1 MGRLL
6 QSIAVP
12 LLFLLSSC
20 ARAQPAPAQPVPATQ
35 PAPFQL
41 PPGVRLVPN
50 IEYARPDGHSLLMD
64 LYLPE
69 QATIDHPIPV
79 IVWIHGGGWVMGDR
93 HDHFAAPL
101 AEHGY
106 AVASIEYRLAQV
118 ATFPAQIED
127 CKAAVRWLRS
137 KAKLYNLDSAHIGAW
152 GGSAGGHLSALLGV
166 SGEVKELEGTEGNLD
181 YSSRVQAVCDW
192 CGPSDFT
199 TIIEQSK
206 HMQVTSGIQ
215 WEAPDSFGAKLIGG
229 AIPKNLAKAK
239 AASPITYVSKDS
251 PPFLIMHG
259 DRDPLVPLAQSEEL
273 LDALQ
278 KAGVQAK
285 LVVIPGAGHIFW
297 SPQIMHTVEEFF
309 DKELKPEGSGN
320 GNK

>member
-1 MGRLL
+1 MRRLL
-6 QSIAVP
+6 QSLAV
-12 LLFLLSSC
+12 LLLLLL
-20 ARAQPAPAQPVPATQ
+20 ATATLAQPAPATQ
-35 PAPFQL
+35 PSQFQL

-50 IEYARPDGHSLLMD
+50 IEYANPDGHSLLMD
-64 LYLPE
+64 LYLPDR
-69 QATIDHPIPV
+69 ANPNHPFPV
-79 IVWIHGGGWVMGDR
+79 VVWIHGGGWVQGDR

-101 AEHGY
+101 AQDGY

-137 KAKLYNLDSAHIGAW
+137 KARLYNLDSAHIGAW
-152 GGSAGGHLSALLGV
+152 GGSAGGHLSALLGT
-166 SGEVKELEGTEGNLD
+166 SGDVKELEGTEGNLD

-199 TIIEQSK
+199 TIVEQSK
-206 HMQVTSGIQ
+206 HMQVPSGIK
-215 WEAPDSFGAKLIGG
+215 WDAADSYGAKLIGG
-229 AIPKNLAKAK
+229 AIPQNIAKAK

-259 DRDPLVPLAQSEEL
+259 DHDNLVPLAQSEEL
-273 LDALQ
+273 RDALQ

-285 LVVIPGAGHIFW
+285 LVIIPGAGHIFW
-297 SPQIMHTVEEFF
+297 SPQIFQTVEEFF
-309 DKELKPEGSGN
+309 DKQLKPPAGNARN
-320 GNK
+320 GNH